1 MAGNEQGNP
10 QGAVK
15 DDASEMS
22 ITDDEADSMIFVFLL
37 TNGPLVVFFFF
48 RRCMEAHRRADCER
62 KFESQW
68 RVGYRA

>member
-1 MAGNEQGNP
+1 MAGNELGNP

-37 TNGPLVVFFFF
+37 TNGPLVL
-48 RRCMEAHRRADCER
+48 E
-62 KFESQW
+62 
-68 RVGYRA
+68 